1 MLHLYEHSLLLCV
14 KALTPVHV
22 GIGRGEAIHVDL
34 PVQRDEFGFP
44 TIWASSLKGAV
55 KANLSG
61 KVKKFLGAEPHEEV
75 APSHISLLDAR
86 LILVPVRTLKGVW
99 TYGTT
104 PHLLGYLKRYLEIH
118 ISINKAAYP
127 NELQQLWGIVSPDL
141 NRAISTK
148 NFEKPVLV
156 NELEL
161 AEVESKPE
169 ILSGL
174 SKVLPSEVGSAVKGQ
189 GLIVIPDKDG
199 RGSEVINRSLMVQ
212 YRVRLNRESKTVEAG
227 PWSEEYI
234 PMETVFVSVALCR
247 SFKQGESKMEAKD
260 VCNEFKQAVDGKAI
274 YVGGKETIGRG
285 LVKLLTHVLRV

>member
-1 MLHLYEHSLLLCV
+1 MYERSLLLYV

-22 GIGRGEAIHVDL
+22 GVGRGEATHVDL

-55 KANLSG
+55 KADLSG
-61 KVKKFLGAEPHEEV
+61 EVKKLLGAEPHEET

-86 LILVPVRTLKGVW
+86 LILVPVRTLRGVW

-118 ISINKAAYP
+118 TSINKAAYP
-127 NELQQLWGIVSPDL
+127 NELQQLWGIVPPDL
-141 NRAISTK
+141 GKAISTK
-148 NFEKPVLV
+148 DFEKPVLV

-161 AEVESKPE
+161 AEVESRPE
-169 ILSGL
+169 MLCGL
-174 SKVLPSEVGSAVKGQ
+174 SRALPGEVGSAVKER

-199 RGSEVINRSLMVQ
+199 RDQEVINRSLMVQ
-212 YRVRLNRESKTVEAG
+212 YRVRLNRETKTVEAG
-227 PWSEEYI
+227 PWSEEYV
-234 PMETVFVSVALCR
+234 PMETIFVSIVLCR
-247 SFKQGESKMEAKD
+247 SFKQGESKVEANE
-260 VCNEFKQAVDGKAI
+260 VCERFKQAVDGKAI

-285 LVKLLTHVLRV
+285 LVKLLTHVLGV

>member
-1 MLHLYEHSLLLCV
+1 LYEHSLLIFV

-22 GIGRGEAIHVDL
+22 GVGRGEATHVDL

-44 TIWASSLKGAV
+44 TIWASSLKGAI

-61 KVKKFLGAEPHEEV
+61 EVKKLLGAEPHEEV

-86 LILVPVRTLKGVW
+86 LILIPVRILRGVW

-118 ISINKAAYP
+118 ISINKTAYP
-127 NELQQLWGIVSPDL
+127 NDVQQVWGIVPPDL
-141 NRAISTK
+141 NRAISSK
-148 NFEKPVLV
+148 DFEKPVMV

-161 AEVESKPE
+161 AEVEKRPE
-169 ILSGL
+169 MLYGL
-174 SKVLPSEVGSAVKGQ
+174 SSILPSEVGSAVKER

-199 RGSEVINRSLMVQ
+199 RGPEVINRSLMVQ
-212 YRVRLNRESKTVEAG
+212 YRVRLEKETKTVEAG
-227 PWSEEYI
+227 PWSEEYV
-234 PMETVFVSVALCR
+234 PMETVLASVVLCR
-247 SFKQGESKMEAKD
+247 SFKQGEGKVEAKD
-260 VCNEFKQAVDGKAI
+260 VCEKFKQATNGKTV

-285 LVKLLTHVLRV
+285 LVKLLTHVLGV